1 MRPLRRPAGR
11 SRTTIFPMRKRASLM
26 VLAGSSVRRRR
37 RTTNFSGEAFGAARV
52 KDIASESVGQQLL
65 QVFGRNEILI
75 FSVFANET
83 GDVRAERH
91 DAEMIDTREIESKAG
106 QFCRQA
112 VPFERPRHFGVFEND
127 TIGKA
132 PIGEQGAKAINAYFE
147 TLRLFVVGDGNAV
160 AIHGQE

>member
-1 MRPLRRPAGR
+1 M
-11 SRTTIFPMRKRASLM
+11 TIFPMRKRANLM

-83 GDVRAERH
+83 GDVGAERH
-91 DAEMIDTREIESKAG
+91 DAEMIDTREIKG
-106 QFCRQA
+106 KTRQFCRQA
-112 VPFERPRHFGVFEND
+112 VAFERPRHFGVFEND

-132 PIGEQGAKAINAYFE
+132 PIGEQGAKAIN
-147 TLRLFVVGDGNAV
+147 V
-160 AIHGQE
+160 

>member
-1 MRPLRRPAGR
+1 
-11 SRTTIFPMRKRASLM
+11 
-26 VLAGSSVRRRR
+26 VRRRR
-37 RTTNFSGEAFGAARV
+37 RTTNFSGGRFRV
-52 KDIASESVGQQLL
+52 PRVEGIASESLGQQLL

-75 FSVFANET
+75 FNVFADET

-91 DAEMIDTREIESKAG
+91 DPEMIDTREIESKAG

-112 VPFERPRHFGVFEND
+112 VAFERPRHFSMFEND

-132 PIGEQGAKAINAYFE
+132 PIGEQGAKAINVYFE

-160 AIHGQE
+160 EIRGQELPYISC

>member
-1 MRPLRRPAGR
+1 MSGGIAWRIGLRFHNAAAEAARGEIADDNF
-11 SRTTIFPMRKRASLM
+11 SDEEACQLM

-83 GDVRAERH
+83 GDVRQS
-91 DAEMIDTREIESKAG
+91 DTTR
-106 QFCRQA
+106 R
-112 VPFERPRHFGVFEND
+112 
-127 TIGKA
+127 
-132 PIGEQGAKAINAYFE
+132 
-147 TLRLFVVGDGNAV
+147 
-160 AIHGQE
+160 